1 MDREHG
7 WIGRKDRHP
16 VTLDAIVHHEDGK
29 RVPVQLIDVSDEG
42 CRIES
47 NEHFRIGERVQI
59 DIPRLGLMKAQI
71 RWALPESAGA
81 KFLADDDPNWTGA
94 DDAPGASG

>member
-81 KFLADDDPNWTGA
+81 KFLADDDPN
-94 DDAPGASG
+94 

>member
-16 VTLDAIVHHEDGK
+16 VTVDAIVYRADDGQ
-29 RVPVQLIDVSDEG
+29 VAVTLADISDEG

-47 NEHFRIGERVQI
+47 NEHFRIGEHVEI
-59 DIPRLGLMKAQI
+59 DIPDMGRMKAQI
-71 RWALPESAGA
+71 RWALPDSAGA
-81 KFLADDDPNWTGA
+81 RFLSDDGNEEA
-94 DDAPGASG
+94 